1 MIYGKLY
8 KLGSNLKD
16 ASLEIALILER
27 LVFLL
32 QSKKLKMILKYWIR
46 EYNKYIKKYAKNL
59 IGILINWSR

>member
-27 LVFLL
+27 LMFLL

-59 IGILINWSR
+59 IGILIN

>member
-8 KLGSNLKD
+8 KLGSNLKN

-32 QSKKLKMILKYWIR
+32 QSKKSKMILKYWIR

-59 IGILINWSR
+59 IGILIN

>member
-16 ASLEIALILER
+16 ASLEIALILEI

-59 IGILINWSR
+59 IGILIN

>member
-59 IGILINWSR
+59 IGILIN

>member
-8 KLGSNLKD
+8 KLGSSLKD

-59 IGILINWSR
+59 IGILIN